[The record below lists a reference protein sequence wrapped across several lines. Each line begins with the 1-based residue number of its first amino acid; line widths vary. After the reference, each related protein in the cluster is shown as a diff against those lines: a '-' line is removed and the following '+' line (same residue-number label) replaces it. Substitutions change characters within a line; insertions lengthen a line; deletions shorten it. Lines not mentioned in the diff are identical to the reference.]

1 LGLSDILAYNKF
13 NSRKASIFAISRICI
28 DLHTIKIDK
37 NKFLKIIKRMPTQ
50 PISGKKRKFTL
61 EIPEWLQPP
70 TKKPKL
76 SK

>member
-1 LGLSDILAYNKF
+1 LSDILAYKKF
-13 NSRKASIFAISRICI
+13 NSRKASIFTKSRTCI
-28 DLHTIKIDK
+28 DLHTIKFDK
-37 NKFLKIIKRMPTQ
+37 NKFLKIIKKMPSQ
-50 PISGKKRKFTL
+50 PLSGKKRKLTL